1 MKRKNLLFSML
12 FVLLQVAVF
21 AQGRVVKG
29 TITDSKTKETLPG
42 VTILVEGTTTATSTN
57 INGEFTITVPE
68 GKKLVV
74 SSIGYVTKTI
84 DANQDVINVTLDTDA
99 KTLTDVVVTAMGVSR
114 DKKSL
119 GYATQTISGDQLSTV
134 KSGNIVNQMSG
145 KVAGVQIKNSGN
157 MGGSTNI
164 VVRGTSSMTGN
175 NQALFIVD
183 GVPLDNGRTNN
194 TSRNQ
199 SRGEAGYDYGSPIA
213 DINPDD
219 IESMNV
225 LKGGAATALYGSR
238 AANGVVIITTKKGKA
253 MASGRKRFGVT
264 LNTGV
269 TMGVVDKST
278 FLKYQNKY
286 GAGYGP

>member
-29 TITDSKTKETLPG
+29 TISDSKTKETLPG

-68 GKKLVV
+68 GKKLVI

-84 DANQDVINVTLDTDA
+84 DANQDVINVSLDADA
-99 KTLTDVVVTAMGVSR
+99 KTLTETVVTALGVSR
-114 DKKSL
+114 EKKSL
-119 GYATQTISGDQLSTV
+119 GYATQEISGDALSTV

-145 KVAGVQIKNSGN
+145 KIAGVQIKNSGN

-183 GVPLDNGRTNN
+183 GVPIDNSRTNN

-199 SRGEAGYDYGSPIA
+199 SRGEAGYD
-213 DINPDD
+213 
-219 IESMNV
+219 
-225 LKGGAATALYGSR
+225 
-238 AANGVVIITTKKGKA
+238 
-253 MASGRKRFGVT
+253 
-264 LNTGV
+264 
-269 TMGVVDKST
+269 
-278 FLKYQNKY
+278 
-286 GAGYGP
+286 